1 MKLIRVILFIVM
13 FLPLGLYAQSSKDIV
28 VDYNN
33 PKKYIIGDIKV
44 SGAKFISPEQII
56 SFTGLEKGMEIT
68 IPSEAVSEV
77 VKRVYAQRFFSH
89 IEFVIDSLSPKK
101 DTCFLELK
109 LKERPRVSRWSFSG
123 VRKSEQTDLMERVKL
138 RRGGE
143 LSDYVIKSSTDI
155 IKKYFK
161 EKGFLKADVTV
172 SQEVDSL
179 VKNAVKVTFN
189 ITKGP
194 KVKIETITFTGN
206 TNIKSSKLES
216 AMKKTK
222 GKGLKNIL
230 KSKKF
235 KVKDLGGAEV
245 EEAKVIPKSKVVRE
259 KVYNLTPMTVEDA
272 IEEMELLGHDF
283 YVFLNKSTGNT
294 CVLYVRNDKDYGLI
308 ETTI

>member
-1 MKLIRVILFIVM
+1 MIQMKLIRVILFIVM

-216 AMKKTK
+216 AMKT
-222 GKGLKNIL
+222 
-230 KSKKF
+230 
-235 KVKDLGGAEV
+235 
-245 EEAKVIPKSKVVRE
+245 E
-259 KVYNLTPMTVEDA
+259 K
-272 IEEMELLGHDF
+272 
-283 YVFLNKSTGNT
+283 
-294 CVLYVRNDKDYGLI
+294 
-308 ETTI
+308 

>member
-1 MKLIRVILFIVM
+1 MKLLRTIFFIVM
-13 FLPLGLYAQSSKDIV
+13 LLPLGLYAQNANDIV

-44 SGAKFISPEQII
+44 TGTKFISPEQII

-68 IPSEAVSEV
+68 VPSEVVSDV

-89 IEFVIDSLSPKK
+89 IEFTIDSLSPKK
-101 DTCFLELK
+101 DTCFLLLK
-109 LKERPRVSRWSFSG
+109 LQERPRVSRWTFAG
-123 VRKSEQTDLMERVKL
+123 VKKGEQTDLMERVKL

-143 LSDYVIKSSTDI
+143 LSDYVIKSSSDI

-161 EKGFLKADVTV
+161 EKGFLKTSVTV

-189 ITKGP
+189 IDKGP
-194 KVKIETITFTGN
+194 KVKIQTITFAGN
-206 TNIKSSKLES
+206 QNIKSTKLAS

-222 GKGLKNIL
+222 DLSFRNIL

-235 KVKDLGGAEV
+235 K
-245 EEAKVIPKSKVVRE
+245 EEEYA
-259 KVYNLTPMTVEDA
+259 
-272 IEEMELLGHDF
+272 
-283 YVFLNKSTGNT
+283 
-294 CVLYVRNDKDYGLI
+294 NDKNLLI
-308 ETTI
+308 SAFNEQGYRDARIIKDTIYYVADDRLQIDFTLEEGKKY